1 VSEKREQPRKAYD
14 GVALAAPVTV
24 PYVRYSIRA
33 AHWWLARAFDLLLK
47 RTKLSK
53 DQIDGLTVSS
63 FTLAPDTAIGL
74 TQHLGLSPRWLD
86 HIPLGGASAVVALRR
101 AARAVQAGDADIVA
115 CIAGDTNHVD
125 SFRLTL
131 ANFSQFARD
140 AVYPYGA
147 GGPNASFAFLTA
159 YYMRMHGATR
169 EDFGKLCVAQRAN
182 ALKYPHALFKKP
194 LSLEEYLSARPI
206 AEPLHL
212 FDCVMPCAGA
222 EGFLVLTEERA
233 KALSLPYAR
242 LLATIERHN
251 AFSSDAVQMRAG
263 WALDRDDLYQQ
274 AGAGPQDIDFVE
286 TYDDYPVISLMQLE
300 DLGFCGKGQGPAF
313 VRKHSLTYDG
323 NFPLNTSGGQLSVGQ
338 AGAAGG
344 FLGMVEAIRQ
354 LTGEA
359 GERQVKSAKLGLVSG
374 FGMINYDRG
383 LGSGAAIL
391 GSYKA

>member
-1 VSEKREQPRKAYD
+1 MRQGYE
-14 GVALAAPVTV
+14 GVAVAVPVTV

-33 AHWWLARAFDLLLK
+33 AHWWLARAFSELL
-47 RTKLSK
+47 RTSKLQK
-53 DQIDGLTVSS
+53 NDVDGLTVSS

-86 HIPLGGASAVVALRR
+86 HIPLGGASGVVALRR
-101 AARAVQAGDADIVA
+101 AARAVQAGDAEVVA

-159 YYMRMHGATR
+159 YYMRTFGAQP
-169 EDFGKLCVAQRAN
+169 EDFGKLCVAQRTN
-182 ALKYPHALFKKP
+182 ALKFPHALFKKP

-206 AEPLHL
+206 AEPLRL

-222 EGFLVLTEERA
+222 DAFLVLTEDRA
-233 KALSLPYAR
+233 RTLKLPFAR
-242 LLATIERHN
+242 LLGTIERHN
-251 AFSSDAVQMRAG
+251 AFTADPVQMRAG
-263 WALDRDDLYQQ
+263 WALDRDELYRQ
-274 AGAGPQDIDFVE
+274 AASSPQEMDFVQA
-286 TYDDYPVISLMQLE
+286 YDDYPVISLMQLE
-300 DLGFCGKGQGPAF
+300 DLGFCAKGEAAAF
-313 VRKHSLTYDG
+313 VRKHSFTWDG
-323 NFPLNTSGGQLSVGQ
+323 SFPFNTSGGQLSAGQ

-354 LTGEA
+354 LTGQA
-359 GERQVKSAKLGLVSG
+359 GERQVSKGLQRGKRGLVSG

-383 LGSGAAIL
+383 LGSGAAVL
-391 GSYKA
+391 ASS